1 MKTKRVLSLLL
12 ALIIVILCLS
22 SCTPG
27 EGGSTTT
34 TSSAGGTA
42 QIEKKDYVSEL
53 KLNMN
58 SETKKQVA
66 TVKTYVDGDT
76 THFHVPE
83 DVIEG
88 GVLKARYLA
97 INTPESTGKI
107 EEYGKKASEFTRA
120 KLSSAVSIIL
130 ESDDDKW
137 NRDSTDSRY
146 LVWVWYKESE
156 DGEYRNLN
164 LEILQNGLAVA
175 SSTGNNRYGSV
186 CLSALAQARAEKLN
200 VYSGEKDPDFYYGDA
215 VELTLR
221 ELRLNVSDYTNTK
234 VAFEGVITRN
244 DGRSVYIEDYDSDS
258 GLYFGMT
265 VYYGFGLSGA
275 GLSIISVGNRARIVG
290 TVQYYEAGDSY
301 QVSGLTYRQMKPDD
315 PNNIKKISDG
325 HKPAFALVSAE
336 KFASGMVTLED
347 GGKEYRFAELS
358 LYTSVSMEDLTVK
371 SIYTTSSDD
380 SSSKGAMTITCEKD
394 GVTVTVRTAV
404 LTGKDGKLVTAERYE
419 GKNISVRGIVDY
431 YDGEYQIKVLS
442 ADDITINN

>member
-27 EGGSTTT
+27 EGGSTT

-120 KLSSAVSIIL
+120 KLSSAVSIIV

-301 QVSGLTYRQMKPDD
+301 QVSGRTYRQMKPDD

-404 LTGKDGKLVTAERYE
+404 LIGKDGQLVTAERYE

-442 ADDITINN
+442 VDDITINN

>member
-34 TSSAGGTA
+34 SSAGGTA

-53 KLNMN
+53 KLNMD
-58 SETKKQVA
+58 SGTKKQVA

-120 KLSSAVSIIL
+120 KLSSAVSIIV

-404 LTGKDGKLVTAERYE
+404 LIGKDGKLVTAERYE

-442 ADDITINN
+442 VDDITINN

>member
-27 EGGSTTT
+27 EGGSTT

-120 KLSSAVSIIL
+120 KLSSAVSIIV

-404 LTGKDGKLVTAERYE
+404 LIGKDGKLVTAERYE
-419 GKNISVRGIVDY
+419 GKNISVRGIVDH

-442 ADDITINN
+442 VDDITINN

>member
-27 EGGSTTT
+27 EGGSTT

-88 GVLKARYLA
+88 GVIKARYLA

-120 KLSSAVSIIL
+120 KLSSAVSIIV

-404 LTGKDGKLVTAERYE
+404 LIGKDGKLVTAERYE
-419 GKNISVRGIVDY
+419 GKNISVRGIVDH

-442 ADDITINN
+442 VDDITINN

>member
-27 EGGSTTT
+27 EGGSTT

-404 LTGKDGKLVTAERYE
+404 LIGKDGKLVTAERYE
-419 GKNISVRGIVDY
+419 GKNISVRGIVEH

-442 ADDITINN
+442 VDDITINN

>member
-27 EGGSTTT
+27 EGGSTT

-120 KLSSAVSIIL
+120 KLSSAVSIIV

-419 GKNISVRGIVDY
+419 GKNISVRGIVEH

-442 ADDITINN
+442 VDDITINN

>member
-1 MKTKRVLSLLL
+1 ML

-27 EGGSTTT
+27 EGGSTT

-431 YDGEYQIKVLS
+431 YYGEYQIKVLS

>member
-27 EGGSTTT
+27 EGGSTT

-221 ELRLNVSDYTNTK
+221 ELRLNVSDYTSTK

-325 HKPAFALVSAE
+325 HKPAFALVSTE
-336 KFASGMVTLED
+336 KFANGMVTLEN

-404 LTGKDGKLVTAERYE
+404 LIGKDGKLVTAERYE
-419 GKNISVRGIVDY
+419 GKNISVRGIVDH

-442 ADDITINN
+442 VDDITINN

>member
-1 MKTKRVLSLLL
+1 MKTKRVISLLL
-12 ALIIVILCLS
+12 ALIIIVLCLS

-27 EGGSTTT
+27 EGGETT

-58 SETKKQVA
+58 SETKKQVV

-76 THFHVPE
+76 THFNVPG

-97 INTPESTGKI
+97 IDTPESTGKI
-107 EEYGKKASEFTRA
+107 EEYGKKASEFTRS
-120 KLSSAVSIIL
+120 KLSSAVSIIV

-137 NRDSTDSRY
+137 NRDSTNSRY
-146 LVWVWYKESE
+146 LVWVWYKDSE
-156 DGEYRNLN
+156 NGEYRNLN
-164 LEILQNGLAVA
+164 LEILQNGLAAA
-175 SSTGNNRYGSV
+175 SSTGNNRYGTV

-215 VELTLR
+215 VELTLK
-221 ELRLNVSDYTNTK
+221 ELRLNVSDYTNKK

-258 GLYFGMT
+258 GIYFGMT

-290 TVQYYEAGDSY
+290 TVQYYEAGGSY

-315 PNNIKKISDG
+315 PNNIRKISDG
-325 HKPAFALVSAE
+325 HKPAFAPVSAE
-336 KFASGMVTLED
+336 KFASGTVTLED
-347 GGKEYRFAELS
+347 GGKEYRFAELA
-358 LYTSVSMEDLTVK
+358 LYTSVSIEGLTVK
-371 SIYTTSSDD
+371 SIYTTSSED
-380 SSSKGAMTITCEKD
+380 SSSKGAMTVTCEKD
-394 GVTVTVRTAV
+394 GVTITVRTAV
-404 LTGKDGKLVTAERYE
+404 LSDEDGKLITADRYE
-419 GKNISVRGIVDY
+419 GKNISVRGIVDHY
-431 YDGEYQIKVLS
+431 EGEYQIKVLS
-442 ADDITINN
+442 ANDITINN

>member
-34 TSSAGGTA
+34 SSAGGTA

-58 SETKKQVA
+58 SETKKQVV

-97 INTPESTGKI
+97 IDTPESTGKI

-120 KLSSAVSIIL
+120 KLSSAVSIIV

-137 NRDSTDSRY
+137 NRDSTNSRY

-164 LEILQNGLAVA
+164 LEILQNGLAAA
-175 SSTGNNRYGSV
+175 SSTGNNRYGSI

-234 VAFEGVITRN
+234 VAFEGIITRN

-404 LTGKDGKLVTAERYE
+404 LMGKDGKLVTAERYE
-419 GKNISVRGIVDY
+419 GKNISVRGIVDH

>member
-1 MKTKRVLSLLL
+1 ML

-27 EGGSTTT
+27 EGGSTT

-58 SETKKQVA
+58 SETKKQVV

-97 INTPESTGKI
+97 IDTPESTGKI

-120 KLSSAVSIIL
+120 KLSSAVSIIV

-137 NRDSTDSRY
+137 NRDSTNSRY

-164 LEILQNGLAVA
+164 LEILQNGLAAA
-175 SSTGNNRYGSV
+175 SSTGNNRYGSI

-234 VAFEGVITRN
+234 VAFEGIITRN

-404 LTGKDGKLVTAERYE
+404 LMGKDGKLVTAERYE
-419 GKNISVRGIVDY
+419 GKNISVRGIVDH

>member
-27 EGGSTTT
+27 EGGSTT

-120 KLSSAVSIIL
+120 KLSSAVSIIV

-336 KFASGMVTLED
+336 KFANGMVTLED
-347 GGKEYRFAELS
+347 GGKEHRFAELS

-404 LTGKDGKLVTAERYE
+404 LIGKDGKLVTAERYE
-419 GKNISVRGIVDY
+419 GKNISVRGIVDH

-442 ADDITINN
+442 VDDITINN

>member
-27 EGGSTTT
+27 EGGSTT

-120 KLSSAVSIIL
+120 KLSSAVSIIV

-301 QVSGLTYRQMKPDD
+301 QVSGLTYRQMNPDD

-404 LTGKDGKLVTAERYE
+404 LIGKDGKLVTAERYE

-442 ADDITINN
+442 VDDITINN

>member
-34 TSSAGGTA
+34 SSAGGTA

-58 SETKKQVA
+58 SETKKQVV

-315 PNNIKKISDG
+315 PGNIKKISDG

-404 LTGKDGKLVTAERYE
+404 LIGKDGKLVTAERYE
-419 GKNISVRGIVDY
+419 GKNISVRGIVDH

-442 ADDITINN
+442 VDDITINN

>member
-34 TSSAGGTA
+34 SSAGGTA

-58 SETKKQVA
+58 SGTKKQVA

-146 LVWVWYKESE
+146 LDWVWYKESE

-442 ADDITINN
+442 VDDITINN

>member
-34 TSSAGGTA
+34 SSAGGTA

-58 SETKKQVA
+58 SETKKQVV

-265 VYYGFGLSGA
+265 VYYGFGLSGT

-404 LTGKDGKLVTAERYE
+404 LIGKDGKLVTAERYE

-442 ADDITINN
+442 VDDITINN

>member
-27 EGGSTTT
+27 EGGSTT

-120 KLSSAVSIIL
+120 KLSSAVSIIV

-315 PNNIKKISDG
+315 PNNIKKISNG

-404 LTGKDGKLVTAERYE
+404 LIGKDGKLVTAERYE
-419 GKNISVRGIVDY
+419 GKNISVRGIVEH

-442 ADDITINN
+442 VDDITINN

>member
-34 TSSAGGTA
+34 SSAGGTA

-58 SETKKQVA
+58 SETKKQVV

-404 LTGKDGKLVTAERYE
+404 LIGKDGKLVTAERYE
-419 GKNISVRGIVDY
+419 GKNISVRGIVDH

-442 ADDITINN
+442 VDDITINN

>member
-27 EGGSTTT
+27 EGGSTT

-358 LYTSVSMEDLTVK
+358 LYTSVSMEDITVK

-404 LTGKDGKLVTAERYE
+404 LIGKDGKLVTAERYE
-419 GKNISVRGIVDY
+419 GKNISVRGIVDH

-442 ADDITINN
+442 VDDITINN

>member
-27 EGGSTTT
+27 EGGSTT

-120 KLSSAVSIIL
+120 KLSSAVSIIV

-404 LTGKDGKLVTAERYE
+404 LIGKDGKLVTAERYE
-419 GKNISVRGIVDY
+419 GKNISVRGIVEH

-442 ADDITINN
+442 VDDITINN

>member
-27 EGGSTTT
+27 EGGSTT

-120 KLSSAVSIIL
+120 KLSSAVSIIV

-404 LTGKDGKLVTAERYE
+404 LIGKDGKLVTAERYE

>member
-1 MKTKRVLSLLL
+1 ML

-27 EGGSTTT
+27 EGGSTT

-120 KLSSAVSIIL
+120 KLSSAVSIIV

-404 LTGKDGKLVTAERYE
+404 LIGKDGKLVTAERYE

-442 ADDITINN
+442 VDDITINN